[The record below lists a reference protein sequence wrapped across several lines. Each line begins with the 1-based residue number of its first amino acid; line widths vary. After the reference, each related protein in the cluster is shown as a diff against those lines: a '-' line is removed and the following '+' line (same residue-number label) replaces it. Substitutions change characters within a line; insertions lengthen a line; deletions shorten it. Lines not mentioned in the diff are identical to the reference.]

1 METVETLVFYFSIGL
16 FPLMIALLI
25 LSYLIT
31 KIFPRTKLSRWI
43 KDNIV
48 TDEDLEPYD

>member
-31 KIFPRTKLSRWI
+31 KIFPHTKLSRWI

-48 TDEDLEPYD
+48 TDDDLEPYD